1 MPLITVSGTQ
11 GVGKTTFINDFIA
24 QWPTYQTPDRTYR
37 DIIKEKGLEINK
49 QTSQR
54 SQSIILDAIIESMEQ
69 YSKTDNII
77 FDRCPLD
84 NLVYSIWAYDKGVS
98 DIDEGFVA
106 ECITRCKNAT
116 QKIDLMLMIPL
127 SKHNL
132 VENIDE
138 DKDTREK
145 DPTYQLEINE
155 LFLGLKKHRDEGD
168 DTYFVKDNCSPI
180 IEIFGNRQERIA
192 MAQLYLNEAGNFFGE
207 EDNLLFD
214 ARGDAINSNPEDL
227 IDTGE
232 RDQLRQQ
239 LGLSDE
245 MPESLGTFKF

>member
-1 MPLITVSGTQ
+1 
-11 GVGKTTFINDFIA
+11 
-24 QWPTYQTPDRTYR
+24 
-37 DIIKEKGLEINK
+37 
-49 QTSQR
+49 
-54 SQSIILDAIIESMEQ
+54 
-69 YSKTDNII
+69 
-77 FDRCPLD
+77 
-84 NLVYSIWAYDKGVS
+84 
-98 DIDEGFVA
+98 
-106 ECITRCKNAT
+106 
-116 QKIDLMLMIPL
+116 LMIPL